1 MPNISRRLRTLLLC
15 LGLGVLGPAALAGQ
29 AESSLA
35 ERIQEIL
42 RRPEFRHA
50 LFGIEV
56 YSLDTGKP
64 LFELN
69 ADKLFTPASTTKL
82 LTEGTALELLG
93 ADYRFHTRVY
103 RTGPVDPDGTL
114 KGDLVLVASGDPN
127 LSGRLRPDGTLA
139 FENVDHSYAGSPD
152 TRAVPGDPLLVLRQ
166 LAGQVAGHNLK
177 RVEGRV
183 LVDISLFPE
192 GEPELGTGAVVSPIV
207 VNDNI
212 VDVTVS
218 PGTALGAP
226 CSLAIHPETPYVR
239 FINDA
244 KTGAADSKPEI
255 NWATDVT
262 NPDGSH
268 TVTVT
273 GSMPLGKASI
283 LFAYPVGQP
292 SRFAEMAFSEALRQA
307 GVSVSSGAA
316 AMPSVSAGAKPD
328 FKALAAFYR
337 PENLMAEHISPP
349 LSEDVKVTLKVSQ
362 NLHASLMPYILGS
375 VLAHTSG
382 DVAQGGFD
390 LERAFLRKAGLD
402 VSGAAQGDGAGGAPA
417 AGYTPDFIVHY
428 LAYMARQKDYS
439 LFFDAL
445 PVLGRDGTLWN
456 VQVNS
461 PAAGQVHAKTGTLV
475 FYDALNRDL
484 MVTGK
489 GLAGYMT
496 AQDGRH
502 LALAVYAN
510 RVAVPPDENTITK
523 IVGQA
528 LGEIAAAV
536 YQSPEASER
545 FDVLITNGRIIDGS
559 GNPWFAGDI
568 GVRGDRIVA
577 LATSGRLAPA
587 TATRVIDA
595 SGLVVAPGFIDM
607 LGQSESSLLIDNR
620 SLSKLAQGITS
631 EITGEGGSIAPQ
643 NERTLAPIKPFLLH
657 YNLNVDWTTLDGY
670 FGRLE
675 KTGTPLNLGTY
686 VGAAQVREAVLGD
699 EDRTPTAA
707 ELEQMKTLVAQAM
720 QDGALG
726 LSTALIYPPGAYART
741 DELISLARIAAQYG
755 GIYATHMR
763 SEGQS
768 EEAALDEAFRIGR
781 EAHLPVEIFH
791 LKVSGKSRWGSMPRL
806 VAKIQAARASGLDV
820 TADMYPYLAGATA
833 LASCLPPWAAD
844 GGPAKLLERLRDP
857 ATRARLR
864 REMATDHA
872 DWENLY
878 FDSGGASGVL
888 VASVLNP
895 ELKKYEGKRL
905 AEIARLQN
913 KPPLDALFDFIL
925 ADSAETGALYFMANE
940 SDLEDG
946 LRQPWTSIG
955 LDYGESSLDGPLFE
969 PHGHPRAFGSMPR
982 FLGYYVR
989 DHHLMPLE
997 EAIRKITSLPA
1008 QREALRERGLLK
1020 PGYYADITIFNPQTI
1035 RDTAT
1040 YEHPASLPEGVEC
1053 VLVNGQ
1059 VEFERGALT
1068 GAKTGRVLRGP
1079 GWTAKPE
1086 KQ

>member
-1 MPNISRRLRTLLLC
+1 
-15 LGLGVLGPAALAGQ
+15 
-29 AESSLA
+29 
-35 ERIQEIL
+35 
-42 RRPEFRHA
+42 
-50 LFGIEV
+50 
-56 YSLDTGKP
+56 
-64 LFELN
+64 
-69 ADKLFTPASTTKL
+69 
-82 LTEGTALELLG
+82 
-93 ADYRFHTRVY
+93 
-103 RTGPVDPDGTL
+103 
-114 KGDLVLVASGDPN
+114 
-127 LSGRLRPDGTLA
+127 
-139 FENVDHSYAGSPD
+139 
-152 TRAVPGDPLLVLRQ
+152 
-166 LAGQVAGHNLK
+166 
-177 RVEGRV
+177 
-183 LVDISLFPE
+183 
-192 GEPELGTGAVVSPIV
+192 
-207 VNDNI
+207 
-212 VDVTVS
+212 
-218 PGTALGAP
+218 
-226 CSLAIHPETPYVR
+226 
-239 FINDA
+239 
-244 KTGAADSKPEI
+244 
-255 NWATDVT
+255 
-262 NPDGSH
+262 
-268 TVTVT
+268 
-273 GSMPLGKASI
+273 
-283 LFAYPVGQP
+283 
-292 SRFAEMAFSEALRQA
+292 
-307 GVSVSSGAA
+307 
-316 AMPSVSAGAKPD
+316 MPSVSAGAKPD